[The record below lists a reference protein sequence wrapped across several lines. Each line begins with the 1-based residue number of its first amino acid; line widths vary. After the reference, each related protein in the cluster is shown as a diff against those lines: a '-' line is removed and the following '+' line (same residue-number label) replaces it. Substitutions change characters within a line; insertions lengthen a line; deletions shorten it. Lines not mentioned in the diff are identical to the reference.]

1 MKKKTFIF
9 FATIFAISGVML
21 SSCSKIEA
29 EREGNEIRLRNEN
42 NDGGYLELLNV
53 DSAWHRYGILVN
65 AGTGSVSSSSE
76 DSYRSLSAKLLID
89 GQDNFCF
96 YYRDGFYDPN
106 TYSYGEL
113 YQGNG
118 GEISSMG
125 PVDDLGGVKKIPDG
139 GWSEKSAVQ
148 PGYGYVVRLKQD
160 GKTSTSTDGQLTINE
175 KNICRYARIYVV
187 DWDVSTTGGII
198 GATIR
203 YQDNW
208 KIED

>member
-29 EREGNEIRLRNEN
+29 EREGNEIRLRNAT
-42 NDGGYLELLNV
+42 NDGGHLDLLKV

-65 AGTGSVSSSSE
+65 NNTGSVVGE

-96 YYRDGFYDPN
+96 YDSYDFYD
-106 TYSYGEL
+106 YSYGGS
-113 YQGNG
+113 YQGHG

-125 PVDDLGGVKKIPDG
+125 PVDDLGGVKKIPEG
-139 GWSEKSAVQ
+139 GWSKKSAVQ

-160 GKTSTSTDGQLTINE
+160 EKTSTDGQCTINT

-208 KIED
+208 KTED

>member
-29 EREGNEIRLRNEN
+29 EREGNEIRLRNET
-42 NDGGYLELLNV
+42 NDGEYLQLLKV

-65 AGTGSVSSSSE
+65 NNTGSVTAE
-76 DSYRSLSAKLLID
+76 DSYGSLAARLLID

-96 YYRDGFYDPN
+96 YAG
-106 TYSYGEL
+106 
-113 YQGNG
+113 QWNG

-125 PVDDLGGVKKIPDG
+125 PVDDLGGVKKIPEG
-139 GWSEKSAVQ
+139 GWSKKSAVQ

-160 GKTSTSTDGQLTINE
+160 EKTSTSTDGQLTINT
-175 KNICRYARIYVV
+175 KKICRYARIYVV